1 MKRLQWSATIA
12 AVAWSLML
20 WGLSSQ
26 PLDGGNLDFR
36 WRFPGDDK
44 LVHAAFYAVLGG
56 LLRLAGVR
64 LPLAVLLVAAIGSV
78 DEFVV
83 QARIPQ
89 RNADPWDLLAD
100 VVGGTLGALVAAH
113 WLRRATRAL
122 VR

>member
-1 MKRLQWSATIA
+1 MNRMQWSAAAA

-36 WRFPGDDK
+36 WRFAGDDK

-78 DEFVV
+78 DEFAV
-83 QARIPQ
+83 QARIPA
-89 RNADPWDLLAD
+89 RDADPWDLLAD
-100 VVGGTLGALVAAH
+100 VVGGTLGALVAAR
-113 WLRRATRAL
+113 WLRRTTRA
-122 VR
+122 R